1 VWWPL
6 RGSFVP
12 GFDLRREAHSVRG
25 TVWEREGLKETRPL
39 WPPQRGVGL
48 QEPNLGKTN
57 PCVSL
62 HYSLAICFAHS
73 LADSFIF
80 LTLTRLV
87 VVFIF
92 VNFSFA
98 LFTPPLGD
106 FQARRG
112 QGGAAACGRVVET
125 MGFGPLIS
133 CLTAMIRC
141 RVEVEWTVDSLL
153 CGADSIWDVA
163 SRGSALALGS
173 RSGGSDRASTT

>member
-1 VWWPL
+1 
-6 RGSFVP
+6 
-12 GFDLRREAHSVRG
+12 
-25 TVWEREGLKETRPL
+25 LKETRPL

-62 HYSLAICFAHS
+62 HYLLAICFAPS

-106 FQARRG
+106 YHFAIETLNYHSFMQYRIILHIFHLNWIFLLNPIRARIHVCCV
-112 QGGAAACGRVVET
+112 QHT
-125 MGFGPLIS
+125 YYNTPMMIS
-133 CLTAMIRC
+133 
-141 RVEVEWTVDSLL
+141 
-153 CGADSIWDVA
+153 
-163 SRGSALALGS
+163 
-173 RSGGSDRASTT
+173 

>member
-1 VWWPL
+1 
-6 RGSFVP
+6 
-12 GFDLRREAHSVRG
+12 
-25 TVWEREGLKETRPL
+25 LKETRPL

-57 PCVSL
+57 LRVSL
-62 HYSLAICFAHS
+62 AYSLGICFAPS

-106 FQARRG
+106 YQ
-112 QGGAAACGRVVET
+112 
-125 MGFGPLIS
+125 
-133 CLTAMIRC
+133 
-141 RVEVEWTVDSLL
+141 EVRPKL
-153 CGADSIWDVA
+153 
-163 SRGSALALGS
+163 
-173 RSGGSDRASTT
+173 